1 MSFLIREIDLSKKKD
16 LAAFVDLPWSIY
28 KNDPYWVGP
37 LKMAVKDLLNPKH
50 PFYKTADI
58 KAWLAE
64 DNGKAI
70 GRIMAIH
77 NHSYNKYVANSV
89 GHFGWFE
96 TINDIEVARALI
108 DTASAHLKSLGLS
121 TVLGPM
127 NPGTNYECGIL
138 VDNFNDDP
146 QIMMTYNPPY
156 YEELLVK
163 LGFTKAMDLLAYNF
177 SPNSALPP
185 VVMEIAARTEKKN
198 NVTYRPVNLKNWK
211 KELDIMFNIYNS
223 AWESN
228 WGFVPMTKE
237 EFEHTAKDL
246 KAIVDPT
253 LIQYALVDGVEA
265 GFILT
270 LPDLNQVFKTI
281 PSGRLSP
288 SAIYKLL
295 TAKKRINRARVVMMG
310 IKKEYRKKGLETLLY
325 KHTQVALQKNPR
337 IKELEMSWIL
347 ETNVEMNKPL
357 VRMSGAPYKT
367 YRLVEKAL

>member
-16 LAAFVDLPWSIY
+16 LNAFVDLPWSIY
-28 KNDPYWVGP
+28 KNDPYWVAP

-50 PFYKTADI
+50 PFYKTADV

-64 DNGKAI
+64 AHGKPV

-77 NHSYNKYVANSV
+77 NHSFNKHMANSE

-96 TINDIEVARALI
+96 CINDIEVARALVNA
-108 DTASAHLKSLGLS
+108 ASTHLKSLGLTS
-121 TVLGPM
+121 VLGPM

-138 VDNFNDDP
+138 VDKFDDHP

-156 YEELLVK
+156 YETLLSD

-177 SPNSALPP
+177 LPDSILPP
-185 VVMEIAARTEKKN
+185 IILEIAARTEKKN
-198 NVTYRPVNLKNWK
+198 NVTYREVNLKNWK
-211 KELDIMFNIYNS
+211 AELDIMFDIYNS

-237 EFEHTAKDL
+237 EFYHTAKDL
-246 KAIVDPT
+246 KSIVDPT
-253 LIQYALVDGVEA
+253 LIQFAMVDGVEA

-270 LPDLNQVFKTI
+270 LLDLNQVFKSI
-281 PSGRLSP
+281 PSGKLSP

-325 KHTQVALQKNPR
+325 KHSQLAVQKNPR
-337 IKELEMSWIL
+337 LKNLEMSWIL
-347 ETNVEMNKPL
+347 ETNIEMNKPL
-357 VRMSGAPYKT
+357 VRMSGPHYKT